1 MSKKR
6 LAASLLM
13 IVFAV
18 LFNMLIINYR
28 KPLRAFEATV
38 NVTMTMDHKEDIQ
51 VFYTNGE
58 QDSFL
63 PELSQVIHYS
73 KVNSEE
79 ILSFNI
85 PADATSFRL
94 DFGTGKSSGKI
105 LKIDI
110 EINGVK
116 VNVPVNCIQNV
127 LDVNDA
133 EANVDGD
140 GLQLISD
147 GKDPYVIWNTENWPF
162 DKLLDEIYNKPVDA
176 ATIAICVCVDIF
188 VLLVLVFFHR
198 AMIIPKE
205 LWHNRKLIIQLAK
218 NDFGS
223 S

>member
-94 DFGTGKSSGKI
+94 EAKS
-105 LKIDI
+105 L
-110 EINGVK
+110 
-116 VNVPVNCIQNV
+116 
-127 LDVNDA
+127 A
-133 EANVDGD
+133 EPR
-140 GLQLISD
+140 Q
-147 GKDPYVIWNTENWPF
+147 
-162 DKLLDEIYNKPVDA
+162 
-176 ATIAICVCVDIF
+176 
-188 VLLVLVFFHR
+188 
-198 AMIIPKE
+198 
-205 LWHNRKLIIQLAK
+205 
-218 NDFGS
+218 
-223 S
+223 